1 MWNVAFIQETI
12 PIFKL
17 SFDNLISPWTSDY
30 LFIEDY
36 LDNCD
41 YS

>member
-1 MWNVAFIQETI
+1 MKRYRVVDPNQ
-12 PIFKL
+12 
-17 SFDNLISPWTSDY
+17 NYISPWTSDY